1 MRPEIPRIDFSK
13 LLRTHSA
20 IIPESYRDEMGHM
33 NVTWYTHLFSEAM
46 GGLMNHLG
54 LSLELIESKAIGG
67 VALEA
72 HIHYLAEV
80 HIGDRVSVSSRVLS
94 RSEKRLHMLHLLR
107 NDTRDQVSAL
117 FEGIMA
123 CFDLR
128 ARRMTPIPPEIAAQI
143 DSIIAEHQ
151 NLDWSA
157 PVTGVMTP

>member
-1 MRPEIPRIDFSK
+1 MRPEIPDIDFSQLPK
-13 LLRTHSA
+13 TFSME
-20 IIPESYRDEMGHM
+20 IPEKFRDEMGHM

-46 GGLMNHLG
+46 GGLMSHLG
-54 LSLELIESKAIGG
+54 LSLDYIAKEKIGG

-80 HIGDRVSVSSRVLS
+80 HIGDQVSVYSRVIA
-94 RSEKRLHMLHLLR
+94 RSEKRMHMIHILR

-128 ARRMTPIPPEIAAQI
+128 TRRMAVVPPEIAATVDKEI
-143 DSIIAEHQ
+143 ES
-151 NLDWSA
+151 NKKLNWA
-157 PVTGVMTP
+157 PPLTGVMRP